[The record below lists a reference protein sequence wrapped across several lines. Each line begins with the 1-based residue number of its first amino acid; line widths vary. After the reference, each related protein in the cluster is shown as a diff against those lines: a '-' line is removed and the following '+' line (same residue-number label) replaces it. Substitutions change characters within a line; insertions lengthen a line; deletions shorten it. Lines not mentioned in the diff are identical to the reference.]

1 MVGVE
6 AQVELQISL
15 GLGDAAL
22 GLAAKK
28 DERATRWGTKMSR
41 RRLGRTAWLPAV
53 VITDGGVF
61 EDRRAV

>member
-22 GLAAKK
+22 GLAAKNN
-28 DERATRWGTKMSR
+28 ERATRWGR
-41 RRLGRTAWLPAV
+41 
-53 VITDGGVF
+53 
-61 EDRRAV
+61 